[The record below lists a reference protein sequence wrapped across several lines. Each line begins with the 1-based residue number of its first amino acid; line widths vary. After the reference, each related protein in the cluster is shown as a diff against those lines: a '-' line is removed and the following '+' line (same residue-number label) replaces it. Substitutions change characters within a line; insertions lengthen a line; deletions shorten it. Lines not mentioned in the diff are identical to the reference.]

1 MAKTA
6 FKDSIN
12 QTYNSII
19 WTHKIQRTYLE
30 VLEKRRKL
38 FKILKIVFTA
48 TASLATATFAFF
60 NNQIGTILS
69 SIITAATVFFGD
81 ILDKI
86 ETKENIQMFKDS
98 STKLF
103 DLKNRLLVLKD
114 KIASGTM
121 SEEMIEFTIES
132 INETYASSQRN
143 LPTIPDSIVKMAEVK
158 LKERK
163 DEEIDFNLL

>member
-6 FKDSIN
+6 FIDSIN

-38 FKILKIVFTA
+38 FEIIKIVFTA

-60 NNQIGTILS
+60 NNQIGTISS

-86 ETKENIQMFKDS
+86 ETKDNIQMFKDS

-114 KIASGTM
+114 KIASGAM